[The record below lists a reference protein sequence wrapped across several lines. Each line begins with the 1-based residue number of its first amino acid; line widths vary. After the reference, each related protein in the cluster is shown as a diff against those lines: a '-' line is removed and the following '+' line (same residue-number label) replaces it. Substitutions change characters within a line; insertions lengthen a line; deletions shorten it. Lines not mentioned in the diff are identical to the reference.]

1 MDASNTLSKIGLA
14 GCGRMGRPMLEAL
27 HAGGFEASGFDI
39 KAPTS
44 YGSFEGAMTND
55 PDVFAKKLTVLIS
68 VVRDIE
74 QTDEVLF
81 GQQNFV
87 SRAENLEYIIVSST
101 LSPVYVKS
109 LKDRVP
115 SHIKLVDAPMSGAA
129 IAAKEKRL
137 SFMLG
142 GSRADLEV
150 LQPLFEAMGR
160 SFHRMGPF
168 GAGMTAKVL
177 NNLLAASSTAMTRLV
192 LDWADVLGLEEQ
204 KLLALVEKSSGQNWL
219 ASGFDDIE
227 FARDGYALDNTIGI
241 LEKDVRSA
249 LDAAPMGAGTA
260 LPEAVIDA
268 IRALKPRK

>member
-1 MDASNTLSKIGLA
+1 MNISNTVTKLGVA
-14 GCGRMGRPMLEAL
+14 GCGRMGKPMLKAL
-27 HAGGFEASGFDI
+27 RASGFEASGFDI
-39 KAPTS
+39 KNPSS
-44 YGSFEGAMTND
+44 YGSFAGAMTKD
-55 PDVFAKKLTVLIS
+55 PDVFAKNLTVLIS

-74 QTDEVLF
+74 QTDDVLF

-101 LSPVYVKS
+101 LSPIYVKA
-109 LKDRVP
+109 LRDRVP
-115 SHIKLVDAPMSGAA
+115 SHINLVDAPMSGAA

-142 GSRADLEV
+142 GSKADLDV
-150 LQPLFEAMGR
+150 LQPLFEAMGK
-160 SFHRMGPF
+160 SFHRMGAF

-192 LDWADVLGLEEQ
+192 LDWADDLGLEEE

-219 ASGFDDIE
+219 ASGFNDIE

-249 LDAAPMGAGTA
+249 LDAAPKDASTA